1 MFIFN
6 EKEYDVKVVEYKN
19 VLGKIPDNH
28 LNYSDHEGVY
38 SEFEIRKHNC
48 KGIWIFTFFDFYKY
62 H

>member
-48 KGIWIFTFFDFYKY
+48 KGI
-62 H
+62 